1 MQRAVY
7 MADEK
12 KKVKH
17 KKIKEIGIKKKDIYE
32 TK

>member
-12 KKVKH
+12 KAKH
-17 KKIKEIGIKKKDIYE
+17 KRIKEIGIKKKDIDE